1 VQGYAYAARL
11 ARARLADRYG
21 DPNAAAY
28 WRERAAELR
37 QAFAEAY
44 WLPDRGYFA
53 VALDGAKRPV
63 DALASNVGHLLWTG
77 ILSDDHAAQTIRGL
91 ADPTMDS
98 GFGLRTLA
106 SNMGAYNPMS
116 YHNGSVW
123 PHDTAICIAGLMNY
137 QHIDGA
143 VSLAH
148 RLAEGLFAAADAFD
162 GRLPELYCGFPR
174 SVFDRPVPYPTSCSP
189 QAWASGAPLL
199 VLTSLLGLQPVA
211 GTGVG
216 GGPGVTL
223 DPLLPHAWGEVTIEG
238 VRIGDATATVTASG
252 SAGSV
257 RWHTE
262 PAPAFD

>member
-1 VQGYAYAARL
+1 
-11 ARARLADRYG
+11 
-21 DPNAAAY
+21 
-28 WRERAAELR
+28 
-37 QAFAEAY
+37 
-44 WLPDRGYFA
+44 
-53 VALDGAKRPV
+53 
-63 DALASNVGHLLWTG
+63 
-77 ILSDDHAAQTIRGL
+77 
-91 ADPTMDS
+91 MDS

-123 PHDTAICIAGLMNY
+123 PHDTAICIAGLMKY

-148 RLAEGLFAAADAFD
+148 RLSEGLFAAADAFD

-174 SVFDRPVPYPTSCSP
+174 NVFDRPVPYPTSCSP

-211 GTGVG
+211 GTGVA

-252 SAGSV
+252 STGSV